1 MNRCSRFL
9 LRPATLGLSVAS
21 LLIGSSGGSAARA
34 EGVLLRVEALEESAR
49 ARLKAGVEQA
59 RRDDPGAFVEL
70 AEVKRTFPYP
80 EIIPRGGGLS
90 PVVGLRDLRS
100 RGLWPILNELALEAA
115 PGVTLDEPLL
125 ASWRVGLLSALGNL
139 EDERTND
146 VLRAVVA
153 SDAAPEI
160 VGVAAAALSRL
171 CTDANLAFLI
181 EQSHRPREHRSRI
194 LTGMSQCHRRA
205 AAERIGE
212 ALRATDSPE
221 ERWRFIE
228 ALGGVGNVG
237 AWSTPSL
244 ARTGEGDATRE
255 TAARILVE
263 AFLRFEDV
271 SFQYPITHSLLVI
284 DWPGTVEM
292 LERGLDSENAE
303 QKEAAARL
311 KLRLESSPLHRD

>member
-1 MNRCSRFL
+1 MNRPWRL
-9 LRPATLGLSVAS
+9 VHRPAMIRTVVAALLTVAS
-21 LLIGSSGGSAARA
+21 GESAGGA

-49 ARLKAGVEQA
+49 ARLRAGVEQA

-70 AEVKRTFPYP
+70 AEVKRTFPFP
-80 EIIPRGGGLS
+80 EVMPHAGRPSPDYGLTQ
-90 PVVGLRDLRS
+90 LRS
-100 RGLWPILNELALEAA
+100 RGLWPILNELALEAT
-115 PGVTLDEPLL
+115 PGVTLDEASM
-125 ASWRVGLLSALGNL
+125 ASWGSGLLFALGNL
-139 EDERTND
+139 EDERAND
-146 VLRAVVA
+146 VLRAIVA
-153 SDAAPEI
+153 SDAAPEF
-160 VGVAAAALSRL
+160 VGAAAAALSRL

-205 AAERIGE
+205 AAERLGE
-212 ALRATDSPE
+212 ALRTTDSPE

-255 TAARILVE
+255 TAAKFLIE
-263 AFLRFEDV
+263 AFVRFEDTR
-271 SFQYPITHSLLVI
+271 FRDPITHSLLVI
-284 DWPGTVEM
+284 DWPGTVAM
-292 LERGLDSENAE
+292 LERALDPENAE

-311 KLRLESSPLHRD
+311 KLRLENSPLHRD